1 MMPRLRSSKTNCAV
15 PNRRMGIEARL
26 RNTIALA
33 CFSCKRLVLRFGC
46 YLRVYVC
53 SAAGVVRIAWYCRR
67 SCTQNVV
74 GVAGVRWLRGRVGF
88 VPSLVDLPPDVY
100 RSRSTHCCGRAVP
113 SPVPT
118 SHMAR
123 AHGTA
128 VVLDRNTACYSC
140 TYTALHTAARDVAV
154 TYL

>member
-53 SAAGVVRIAWYCRR
+53 SAAGTSYASHGTVDAHAHRMWSVLPVSGGCVDGWDSYPHSSTYLRTCTGPGPPTAAAGPCRP
-67 SCTQNVV
+67 
-74 GVAGVRWLRGRVGF
+74 L
-88 VPSLVDLPPDVY
+88 
-100 RSRSTHCCGRAVP
+100 
-113 SPVPT
+113 SPHRT
-118 SHMAR
+118 WR

-128 VVLDRNTACYSC
+128 VVLDRNTAPPATAVRIQRC
-140 TYTALHTAARDVAV
+140 TPPHAT
-154 TYL
+154 